1 MANPRRTEPLR
12 AVRAPEPPA
21 PQPVYFQIPDDGI
34 TRLIG
39 GGLIAMGILGTTLG
53 VLIGW
58 GVVVLLPAAI
68 LGVENAPVLD
78 VLILALSFGT
88 YAYLARHWLSA
99 HFPKQYD
106 AVVAKLREW
115 S

>member
-1 MANPRRTEPLR
+1 MGFL
-12 AVRAPEPPA
+12 
-21 PQPVYFQIPDDGI
+21 GI
-34 TRLIG
+34 G
-39 GGLIAMGILGTTLG
+39 LG

-58 GVVVLLPAAI
+58 GMIVILPAML
-68 LGVENAPVLD
+68 LGIEGSPVVD
-78 VLILALSFGT
+78 VLVFALSFGT
-88 YAYLARHWLSA
+88 YAYRGRHWISA